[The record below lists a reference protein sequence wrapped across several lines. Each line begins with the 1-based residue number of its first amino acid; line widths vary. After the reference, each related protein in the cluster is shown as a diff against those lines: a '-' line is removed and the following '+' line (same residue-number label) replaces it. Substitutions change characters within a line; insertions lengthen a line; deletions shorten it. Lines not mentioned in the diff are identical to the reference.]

1 MESHVGTFAQI
12 AEPPVFLMF
21 VLADVE
27 WNFQMS
33 FKV

>member
-1 MESHVGTFAQI
+1 MGSHVGTLAQI
-12 AEPPVFLMF
+12 PEPPVFLMF
-21 VLADVE
+21 VLADVK